1 MRNRYF
7 LLADVPLI
15 WIAALMAFV
24 LRFDLRFSAYGDQF
38 LMFVIVATLIK
49 PLVFYAGGVYGRY
62 WRYASIPDLVTLL
75 IATTLAS
82 IAILITLMVALWV
95 GVVPEF
101 SRAVVFNDWLLTL
114 VLVGGLRGSAR
125 LLGES
130 QRGASN
136 ITAGRDAP
144 REVVLI
150 AGAGEAGL
158 IVARDLRRNPQLRMA
173 PIGFLDDDPAKAGHL
188 IGGLRVRGRL
198 DELGDVA
205 AAHNVTF
212 VVIAMPTAPGT
223 VIRRVAEQCRALSL
237 QSKIIPGV
245 FELVGGG
252 VTINRLREV
261 QIADLLRRA
270 HARPAFS
277 AEMYIRNRTVLI
289 SGSGGS
295 IGSEICRQVAA
306 LAPRLLVMLG
316 HGENSMF
323 EARQDLQRDYP
334 NLETRCVICD
344 VRDASRLQR
353 VFKGLNPEIVFHA
366 AAHKHV
372 PLMEDNPEEAITNNA
387 IGTRNMLQA
396 ALAAGTDR
404 FVMISTDKAAAPR
417 SVMGASKRLAEE
429 LVRQTARRFGRAFIV
444 VRFGNVLGS
453 RGSAV
458 PVFQRQIEYG
468 GPITITDADMKRY
481 FMTVAEAAHL
491 VLEAG
496 AVGRGGELFVLR
508 MGDPVPIVDLA
519 RDMIRLS
526 GAGDIPIVFTGIRPG
541 EKVEEVLWED
551 GAIIEP
557 TTHPDIVSV
566 HEKALHTTD
575 WGPAIEHVAAM
586 AAKGNR
592 QDMLRALGD
601 YLPTFSPGES
611 RRAAGV

>member
-1 MRNRYF
+1 MRNRYL
-7 LLADVPLI
+7 LLADLPLV
-15 WIAALMAFV
+15 WIAALVAFV
-24 LRFDLRFSAYGDQF
+24 LRFDLRFSAYSGEF
-38 LMFVIVATLIK
+38 LAFVSLASVIK
-49 PLVFYAGGVYGRY
+49 PFVFFASGVYARY

-75 IATTLAS
+75 IATTAAS
-82 IAILITLMVALWV
+82 IAILITLMVALWA
-95 GVVPEF
+95 GLIPSF
-101 SRAVVFNDWLLTL
+101 SRAVVFNDWLLTF
-114 VLVGGLRGSAR
+114 VLVGGLRGSVR

-130 QRGASN
+130 HRGLSSA
-136 ITAGRDAP
+136 AKGRNGAL
-144 REVVLI
+144 EAVLI
-150 AGAGEAGL
+150 AGAGEAGV
-158 IVARDLRRNPQLRMA
+158 IVARDLRRNPQLGMV
-173 PIGFLDDDPAKAGHL
+173 PVGFLDDDPAKVGHL
-188 IGGLRVRGRL
+188 IAGLRVHGRL
-198 DELGDVA
+198 DQLPAVA
-205 AAHNVTF
+205 AAHKVTF
-212 VVIAMPTAPGT
+212 VVGAMPTAPGT
-223 VIRRVAEQCRALSL
+223 VIRQLAEQCRALSL
-237 QSKIIPGV
+237 RSKIIPGM

-277 AEMYIRNRTVLI
+277 AETYIRNRTVLI

-306 LAPRLLVMLG
+306 LGPGRLIMLG
-316 HGENSMF
+316 HGENSLF
-323 EARQDLQRDYP
+323 EAREDLQRDYP
-334 NLETRCVICD
+334 HLDVQCVICD
-344 VRDASRLQR
+344 VRDGSRLQR
-353 VFKGLNPEIVFHA
+353 VFKSLEPEIVFHA

-372 PLMEDNPEEAITNNA
+372 SLMEDNPEEAISNNA
-387 IGTRNMLQA
+387 VGTRNMLQA

-429 LVRQTARRFGRAFIV
+429 LVRQTAQRFGCAFMV

-458 PVFQRQIEYG
+458 PIFQRQIERG
-468 GPITITDADMKRY
+468 GPITITHADMKRY

-496 AVGRGGELFVLR
+496 ALGRGGELFVLR
-508 MGDPVPIVDLA
+508 MGDPVPIVELA

-526 GAGDIPIVFTGIRPG
+526 GADDIPIVFTGIRPG
-541 EKVEEVLWED
+541 EKVNEVLWED
-551 GAIIEP
+551 GAV
-557 TTHPDIVSV
+557 TQSTAHPDILGV
-566 HEKALHTTD
+566 HEKAVDTTD
-575 WGPAIEHVAAM
+575 WGAAIEHVATT

-592 QDMLRALGD
+592 EDLLRELHH

>member
-7 LLADVPLI
+7 LLADIPLI

-24 LRFDLRFSAYGDQF
+24 LRFDLRFSAYSDQF
-38 LMFVIVATLIK
+38 FMFASAASVIKLV
-49 PLVFYAGGVYGRY
+49 VFYTAGIYGRF

-75 IATTLAS
+75 IATTAAS
-82 IAILITLMVALWV
+82 ITILITLIVALWV
-95 GVVPEF
+95 GLVPEF

-130 QRGASN
+130 QRGIRSS
-136 ITAGRDAP
+136 GRRDAA
-144 REVVLI
+144 REAVLV
-150 AGAGEAGL
+150 AGAGEAGI
-158 IVARDLRRNPQLRMA
+158 IVARDLRRNPQLGMV
-173 PIGFLDDDPAKAGHL
+173 PVGFLDDDPAKVGHL
-188 IGGLRVRGRL
+188 IAGLRVHGRL
-198 DELGDVA
+198 DELAAVA
-205 AAHNVTF
+205 ATHKVTF

-223 VIRRVAEQCRALSL
+223 VIRRLAEQCRALSL

-252 VTINRLREV
+252 VTINQLREV

-277 AEMYIRNRTVLI
+277 AETYIRNRTVLI

-306 LAPRLLVMLG
+306 LEPRLLIMLG

-323 EARQDLQRDYP
+323 EARHDLQRDYP
-334 NLETRCVICD
+334 NLATRCVICD
-344 VRDASRLQR
+344 VRDGSRLQR
-353 VFKGLNPEIVFHA
+353 VFKDVQPQIVFHA

-396 ALAAGTDR
+396 ALATGTER

-429 LVRQTARRFGRAFIV
+429 LVRQTARRFGRPFMV

-458 PVFQRQIEYG
+458 PVFQRQIEHG
-468 GPITITDADMKRY
+468 GPITITHADMKRY

-496 AVGRGGELFVLR
+496 ALGRGGELFVLR
-508 MGDPVPIVDLA
+508 MGDPVPIVELA

-526 GAGDIPIVFTGIRPG
+526 GAGDIPIVFTGVRPG

-551 GAIIEP
+551 GAIIES
-557 TTHPDIVSV
+557 TAHPDIVSV
-566 HEKALHTTD
+566 HEKALQTMD
-575 WGPAIEHVAAM
+575 WGPAIEHVATT

-592 QDMLRALGD
+592 QEMLRALGD